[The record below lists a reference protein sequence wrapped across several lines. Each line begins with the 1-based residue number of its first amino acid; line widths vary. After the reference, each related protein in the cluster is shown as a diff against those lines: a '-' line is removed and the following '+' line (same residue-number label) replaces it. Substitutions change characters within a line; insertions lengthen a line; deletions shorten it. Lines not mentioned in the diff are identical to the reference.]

1 MRNLKLEFNIRTK
14 SGTFR
19 ALIWWHKGDRAYL
32 VEVPSLPGAV
42 TFGVSLADAKRMAK
56 DAIELYC
63 SVILDQGKIII
74 DDTGRAIGRLP
85 KLRIFSPVMT

>member
-1 MRNLKLEFNIRTK
+1 MKKIKQEINIQTK

-19 ALIWWHKGDRAYL
+19 TLIWWHGADKAYL
-32 VEVPSLPGAV
+32 VRVPSLPGTV
-42 TFGVSLADAKRMAK
+42 TFGKSFEEAKKMAK

-74 DDTGRAIGRLP
+74 DDTGKVVGRLP
-85 KLRIFSPVMT
+85 KARILVPAL